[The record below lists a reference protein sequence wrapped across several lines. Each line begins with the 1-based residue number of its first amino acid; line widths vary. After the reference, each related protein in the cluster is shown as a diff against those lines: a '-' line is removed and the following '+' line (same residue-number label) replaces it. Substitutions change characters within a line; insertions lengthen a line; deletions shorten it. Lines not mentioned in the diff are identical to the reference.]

1 MSCSAYFRKL
11 WMGSVTA
18 PENIR
23 WFIPVWAWFA
33 LVVWIELRKSSPQIL
48 FITFFFVL
56 IASAV
61 PFFCRRVGLFRFS
74 IFALLLPAICAAV
87 LIQIIRSIF
96 NSP

>member
-1 MSCSAYFRKL
+1 
-11 WMGSVTA
+11 MGSVIA

-48 FITFFFVL
+48 FITFFFVF

-61 PFFCRRVGLFRFS
+61 PFFCRRVGLFRLG
-74 IFALLLPAICAAV
+74 IFGWLLPAVCAAV
-87 LIQIIRSIF
+87 VIQIIRSTF
-96 NSP
+96 HLS